1 MFAEYHVHTEFSD
14 DSAYPMEQ
22 AVRDAITRGMDERR
36 N

>member
-1 MFAEYHVHTEFSD
+1 MSAEYHVYTEFSD